1 MYQHSQVFE
10 DLVHLA
16 NLLLDF
22 LYPLLSF
29 LDYSLIKHN
38 LIVQQYKFL
47 PATNQVI
54 SVKRIPPL

>member
-29 LDYSLIKHN
+29 LDYSLIKYN
-38 LIVQQYKFL
+38 LTKAQGKF
-47 PATNQVI
+47 I
-54 SVKRIPPL
+54 